1 MQEIEI
7 TVKGLSYSQGK
18 SGAYALILAEKGL
31 NARKLPVVIGG
42 AEAQSIAVALEKS
55 IAPPRPM
62 THDTWQN
69 MLDELGAT
77 IEKVLIH
84 RLVNG
89 VFYAS
94 IYVRNEH
101 GAQLVFDSRPSDAV
115 ALAVRVGCSIFV
127 LESILE
133 QAGITEREERMAD
146 ADQEEIDD
154 HTATSENLP
163 TDTLEGLEQQLADA
177 VENEDYELAAR
188 LRDRIDKLKS

>member
-18 SGAYALILAEKGL
+18 SGAYALILAEKGPD
-31 NARKLPVVIGG
+31 ARKLPVVIGG

-69 MLDELGAT
+69 MLDELGT
-77 IEKVLIH
+77 RIEKVLIH

-94 IYVRNEH
+94 IYARNEH
-101 GAQLVFDSRPSDAV
+101 GAQLIFDSRPSDAV
-115 ALAVRVGCSIFV
+115 ALAVRVDCPIYV
-127 LESILE
+127 LASILE
-133 QAGITEREERMAD
+133 QAGITEKEERVAD
-146 ADQEEIDD
+146 GVEEDVAEEGSASETEID
-154 HTATSENLP
+154 SV
-163 TDTLEGLEQQLADA
+163 TLLEKQLEEA

-188 LRDRIDKLKS
+188 LRDKLDKLK

>member
-18 SGAYALILAEKGL
+18 SGAYALILAEKGPD
-31 NARKLPVVIGG
+31 ARKLPVVIGG

-69 MLDELGAT
+69 MLDELGT
-77 IEKVLIH
+77 QIEKVLIH

-94 IYVRNEH
+94 IYARNEH
-101 GAQLVFDSRPSDAV
+101 GAQLIFDSRPSDAV
-115 ALAVRVGCSIFV
+115 ALAVRVDCPIYV
-127 LESILE
+127 LASILE
-133 QAGITEREERMAD
+133 QAGITEKEERVAD
-146 ADQEEIDD
+146 GVEEDI
-154 HTATSENLP
+154 AEEGSASE
-163 TDTLEGLEQQLADA
+163 TEVDSVTLLEKRLEEA

-188 LRDRIDKLKS
+188 LRDKLDKLK

>member
-18 SGAYALILAEKGL
+18 SGAYALILAEKGPD
-31 NARKLPVVIGG
+31 ARKLPVVIGG

-69 MLDELGAT
+69 MLDELGT
-77 IEKVLIH
+77 QIEKVLIH

-94 IYVRNEH
+94 IYARNEH
-101 GAQLVFDSRPSDAV
+101 GAQLIFDSRPSDAV
-115 ALAVRVGCSIFV
+115 ALAVRVDCPIYV
-127 LESILE
+127 LASILE
-133 QAGITEREERMAD
+133 QAGITEKEERVAD
-146 ADQEEIDD
+146 GVEEDVAEED
-154 HTATSENLP
+154 SSSKTEVDSV
-163 TDTLEGLEQQLADA
+163 TLLEKQLEEA

-188 LRDRIDKLKS
+188 LRDKLDKLK

>member
-18 SGAYALILAEKGL
+18 SGAYALILAEKGPD
-31 NARKLPVVIGG
+31 ARKLPVVIGG

-69 MLDELGAT
+69 MLDELGT
-77 IEKVLIH
+77 QIEKVLIH

-94 IYVRNEH
+94 IYARNEH
-101 GAQLVFDSRPSDAV
+101 GAQLIFDSRPSDAV
-115 ALAVRVGCSIFV
+115 ALAVRVDCPIYV
-127 LESILE
+127 LASILE
-133 QAGITEREERMAD
+133 QAGITDKEERVAD
-146 ADQEEIDD
+146 GVEEDVAEEGTSSETEADSITLLEKQLEE
-154 HTATSENLP
+154 
-163 TDTLEGLEQQLADA
+163 A

-188 LRDRIDKLKS
+188 LRDKLDKLK

>member
-18 SGAYALILAEKGL
+18 SGAYALILAEKGPD
-31 NARKLPVVIGG
+31 ARKLPVVIGG

-69 MLDELGAT
+69 MLDELGT
-77 IEKVLIH
+77 QIEKVLIH

-94 IYVRNEH
+94 IYARNEH
-101 GAQLVFDSRPSDAV
+101 GAQLIFDSRPSDAV
-115 ALAVRVGCSIFV
+115 ALAVRVDCPIYV
-127 LESILE
+127 LASILE
-133 QAGITEREERMAD
+133 QAGITEKEERVAD
-146 ADQEEIDD
+146 GVEEDVAEEG
-154 HTATSENLP
+154 TPSEIEV
-163 TDTLEGLEQQLADA
+163 DSITLLEKQLEEA

-188 LRDRIDKLKS
+188 LRDKLDKLK

>member
-18 SGAYALILAEKGL
+18 SGAYALILAEKGPD
-31 NARKLPVVIGG
+31 ARKLPVVIGG

-69 MLDELGAT
+69 MLDELGT
-77 IEKVLIH
+77 QIEKVLIH

-94 IYVRNEH
+94 IYARNEH
-101 GAQLVFDSRPSDAV
+101 GAQLIFDSRPSDAV
-115 ALAVRVGCSIFV
+115 ALAVRVDCPIYV
-127 LESILE
+127 LASILE
-133 QAGITEREERMAD
+133 QAGITEKEERIAD
-146 ADQEEIDD
+146 GVEEDLAEEGTPSETEADSITLLEKQLEE
-154 HTATSENLP
+154 
-163 TDTLEGLEQQLADA
+163 A
-177 VENEDYELAAR
+177 VVNEDYELAAR
-188 LRDRIDKLKS
+188 LRDKLDKLK

>member
-18 SGAYALILAEKGL
+18 SGAYALILAEKGPD
-31 NARKLPVVIGG
+31 ARKLPVVIGG

-69 MLDELGAT
+69 MLDELGT
-77 IEKVLIH
+77 QIEKVLIH

-94 IYVRNEH
+94 IYARNEH
-101 GAQLVFDSRPSDAV
+101 GAQLIFDSRPSDAV
-115 ALAVRVGCSIFV
+115 ALAVRVDCPIYV
-127 LESILE
+127 LASILE
-133 QAGITEREERMAD
+133 QAGITEKEERVAD
-146 ADQEEIDD
+146 GVEEDV
-154 HTATSENLP
+154 AEEGAPSEIEV
-163 TDTLEGLEQQLADA
+163 DSITLLEKQLEEA

-188 LRDRIDKLKS
+188 LRDKLDKLK

>member
-18 SGAYALILAEKGL
+18 SGAYALILAEKGPD
-31 NARKLPVVIGG
+31 ARKLPVVIGG

-69 MLDELGAT
+69 MLDELGT
-77 IEKVLIH
+77 QIEKVLIH

-94 IYVRNEH
+94 IYARNEH
-101 GAQLVFDSRPSDAV
+101 GAQLIFDSRPSDAV
-115 ALAVRVGCSIFV
+115 ALAVRVDCPIYV
-127 LESILE
+127 LASILE
-133 QAGITEREERMAD
+133 QAGITEKEERVAD
-146 ADQEEIDD
+146 GVEEDV
-154 HTATSENLP
+154 AEKGSASE
-163 TDTLEGLEQQLADA
+163 TEVDSVTLLEKQLEEA
-177 VENEDYELAAR
+177 VENEDYELAAK
-188 LRDRIDKLKS
+188 LRDKLDKLK

>member
-18 SGAYALILAEKGL
+18 SGAYALILAEKGP

-77 IEKVLIH
+77 VEKVLIH

-115 ALAVRVGCSIFV
+115 ALAVRVSCSIFV

-133 QAGITEREERMAD
+133 QAGITEREEAIAD
-146 ADQEEIDD
+146 GKEDELVD
-154 HTATSENLP
+154 HSPSTKEPSSESV
-163 TDTLEGLEQQLADA
+163 ESLEQQLAEA

>member
-18 SGAYALILAEKGL
+18 SGAYALILAEKGPD
-31 NARKLPVVIGG
+31 ARKLPVVIGG

-69 MLDELGAT
+69 MLDELGT
-77 IEKVLIH
+77 QIEKVLIH

-94 IYVRNEH
+94 IYARNEH
-101 GAQLVFDSRPSDAV
+101 GAQLIFDSRPSDAV
-115 ALAVRVGCSIFV
+115 ALAVRVDCPIYV
-127 LESILE
+127 LASILE
-133 QAGITEREERMAD
+133 QAGITEKEERIAD
-146 ADQEEIDD
+146 GIEEEF
-154 HTATSENLP
+154 AEEGTSLE
-163 TDTLEGLEQQLADA
+163 TEVDSITLLEKQLEEA

-188 LRDRIDKLKS
+188 LRDKLDKLK

>member
-18 SGAYALILAEKGL
+18 SGAYALILAEKGPD
-31 NARKLPVVIGG
+31 ARKLPVVIGG

-69 MLDELGAT
+69 MLDELGT
-77 IEKVLIH
+77 QVEKVLIH

-94 IYVRNEH
+94 IYARNEH
-101 GAQLVFDSRPSDAV
+101 GAQLIFDSRPSDAV
-115 ALAVRVGCSIFV
+115 ALAVRVDCPIYV
-127 LESILE
+127 LASILE
-133 QAGITEREERMAD
+133 QAGITEKEERVAD
-146 ADQEEIDD
+146 GVEDDVAEEGTPSETEADSITLLEKQLEE
-154 HTATSENLP
+154 
-163 TDTLEGLEQQLADA
+163 A

-188 LRDRIDKLKS
+188 LRDRIDKLKP

>member
-18 SGAYALILAEKGL
+18 SGAYALILAEKGPD
-31 NARKLPVVIGG
+31 ARKLPVVIGG

-69 MLDELGAT
+69 MLDELGT
-77 IEKVLIH
+77 QIEKVLIH

-94 IYVRNEH
+94 IYARNEH
-101 GAQLVFDSRPSDAV
+101 GAQLIFDSRPSDAV
-115 ALAVRVGCSIFV
+115 ALAVRVDCPIYV
-127 LESILE
+127 LASILE
-133 QAGITEREERMAD
+133 QAGITEKEERVAD
-146 ADQEEIDD
+146 GIEEDV
-154 HTATSENLP
+154 AEEGSASETE
-163 TDTLEGLEQQLADA
+163 TDSVTLLEKQLEEA

-188 LRDRIDKLKS
+188 LRDKLDKLK

>member
-18 SGAYALILAEKGL
+18 SGAYALILAEKGPD
-31 NARKLPVVIGG
+31 ARKLPVVIGG

-69 MLDELGAT
+69 MLDELGT
-77 IEKVLIH
+77 QIEKVLIH

-94 IYVRNEH
+94 IYARNEH
-101 GAQLVFDSRPSDAV
+101 GAQLIFDSRPSDAV
-115 ALAVRVGCSIFV
+115 ALAVRVDCPIYV
-127 LESILE
+127 LASILE
-133 QAGITEREERMAD
+133 QAGITEKEERVAD
-146 ADQEEIDD
+146 GVEEDVAEEGSASK
-154 HTATSENLP
+154 TE
-163 TDTLEGLEQQLADA
+163 TDSVTLLEKQLEEA

-188 LRDRIDKLKS
+188 LRDKLDKLK

>member
-18 SGAYALILAEKGL
+18 SGAYALILAEKGPD
-31 NARKLPVVIGG
+31 ARKLPVVIGG

-69 MLDELGAT
+69 MLDELGT
-77 IEKVLIH
+77 QIEKVLIH

-94 IYVRNEH
+94 IYARNEH
-101 GAQLVFDSRPSDAV
+101 GAQLIFDSRPSDAV
-115 ALAVRVGCSIFV
+115 ALAVRVDCPIYV
-127 LESILE
+127 LASILE
-133 QAGITEREERMAD
+133 QAGITEKEERVAD
-146 ADQEEIDD
+146 GVEEDIAEEGTPSETQADSITLLEKQLEE
-154 HTATSENLP
+154 
-163 TDTLEGLEQQLADA
+163 A

-188 LRDRIDKLKS
+188 LRDRIDKLKP

>member
-18 SGAYALILAEKGL
+18 SGAYALILAERGP

-62 THDTWQN
+62 THDTWQI
-69 MLDELGAT
+69 MLGELGAQVQK
-77 IEKVLIH
+77 ILIH

-94 IYVRNEH
+94 IYVRNEE
-101 GAQLVFDSRPSDAV
+101 GAELIFDSRPSDAV
-115 ALAVRVGCSIFV
+115 ALAVRLEAPMYV

-133 QAGITEREERMAD
+133 QAGITETEEHIAD
-146 ADQEEIDD
+146 M
-154 HTATSENLP
+154 TSEGEEEKA
-163 TDTLEGLEQQLADA
+163 TDEIPDKRETLEQQLEEA

-188 LRDRIDKLKS
+188 LRDQIDKLKP

>member
-18 SGAYALILAEKGL
+18 SGAYALILAEKGPD
-31 NARKLPVVIGG
+31 ARKLPVVIGG

-69 MLDELGAT
+69 MLDELGT
-77 IEKVLIH
+77 QIEKVLIH

-94 IYVRNEH
+94 IYARNEH
-101 GAQLVFDSRPSDAV
+101 GAQLIFDSRPSDAV
-115 ALAVRVGCSIFV
+115 ALAVRVDCPIYV
-127 LESILE
+127 LASILE
-133 QAGITEREERMAD
+133 QAGITEKEERVAD
-146 ADQEEIDD
+146 GVEEDVAEEGTLSETEADSITLLEKQLEE
-154 HTATSENLP
+154 
-163 TDTLEGLEQQLADA
+163 A

-188 LRDRIDKLKS
+188 LRDRIDKLKP

>member
-1 MQEIEI
+1 MQEIDI

-18 SGAYALILAEKGL
+18 SGAYALILAEKGPD
-31 NARKLPVVIGG
+31 ARKLPVVIGG

-69 MLDELGAT
+69 MLDELGT
-77 IEKVLIH
+77 QIEKVLIH

-94 IYVRNEH
+94 IYARNEH
-101 GAQLVFDSRPSDAV
+101 GAQLIFDSRPSDAV
-115 ALAVRVGCSIFV
+115 ALAVRVDCPIYV
-127 LESILE
+127 LASILE
-133 QAGITEREERMAD
+133 QAGITEKEERVAD
-146 ADQEEIDD
+146 GVEEDIAEESTPSETEADSITLLEKQLEE
-154 HTATSENLP
+154 
-163 TDTLEGLEQQLADA
+163 A

-188 LRDRIDKLKS
+188 LRDRIDKLKP

>member
-18 SGAYALILAEKGL
+18 SGAYALILAEKGPD
-31 NARKLPVVIGG
+31 ARKLPVVIGG

-69 MLDELGAT
+69 MLDELGT
-77 IEKVLIH
+77 QIEKVLIH

-94 IYVRNEH
+94 IYARNEH
-101 GAQLVFDSRPSDAV
+101 GAQLIFDSRPSDAV
-115 ALAVRVGCSIFV
+115 ALAVRVDCPIYV
-127 LESILE
+127 LASILE
-133 QAGITEREERMAD
+133 QAGITEKEERVAD
-146 ADQEEIDD
+146 GVEEDVAEEGTPSETQADNITLLEKQLEE
-154 HTATSENLP
+154 
-163 TDTLEGLEQQLADA
+163 A

-188 LRDRIDKLKS
+188 LRDRIDKLKP

>member
-18 SGAYALILAEKGL
+18 SGAYALILAEKGPD
-31 NARKLPVVIGG
+31 ARKLPVVIGG

-69 MLDELGAT
+69 MLDELGT
-77 IEKVLIH
+77 QIEKVLIH

-94 IYVRNEH
+94 IYARNEH
-101 GAQLVFDSRPSDAV
+101 GAQLIFDSRPSDAV
-115 ALAVRVGCSIFV
+115 ALAVRVDCPIYV
-127 LESILE
+127 LASILE
-133 QAGITEREERMAD
+133 QAGITEKEERVAD
-146 ADQEEIDD
+146 GVEEDVAEEDTPSETEADSITLLEKQLEE
-154 HTATSENLP
+154 
-163 TDTLEGLEQQLADA
+163 A

-188 LRDRIDKLKS
+188 LRDRIDKLKP

>member
-18 SGAYALILAEKGL
+18 SGAYALILAEKGPD
-31 NARKLPVVIGG
+31 ARKLPVVIGG

-69 MLDELGAT
+69 MLDELGT
-77 IEKVLIH
+77 QIEKVLIH

-94 IYVRNEH
+94 IYARNEH
-101 GAQLVFDSRPSDAV
+101 GAQLTFDSRPSDAV
-115 ALAVRVGCSIFV
+115 ALAVRVDCPIYV
-127 LESILE
+127 LASILE
-133 QAGITEREERMAD
+133 QAGITDKEERVAD
-146 ADQEEIDD
+146 GVEEDVAEEGTSSETEADSITLLEKQLEE
-154 HTATSENLP
+154 
-163 TDTLEGLEQQLADA
+163 A

-188 LRDRIDKLKS
+188 LRDKLDKLK